1 MSTYQLNKAV
11 YEFGKIENRTS
22 TAASKER
29 FLSAYSLDQEE
40 RAALMKPDF
49 AALRRLGLLPN
60 LLFRYYIYH
69 DLPVSEFRTRMQYPD
84 ERSKSGD

>member
-1 MSTYQLNKAV
+1 
-11 YEFGKIENRTS
+11 
-22 TAASKER
+22 
-29 FLSAYSLDQEE
+29 
-40 RAALMKPDF
+40 MKPDF